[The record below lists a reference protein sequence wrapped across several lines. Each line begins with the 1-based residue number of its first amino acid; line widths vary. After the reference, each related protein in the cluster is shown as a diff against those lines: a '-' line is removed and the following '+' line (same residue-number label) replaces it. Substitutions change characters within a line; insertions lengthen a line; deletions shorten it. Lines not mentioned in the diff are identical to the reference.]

1 MRLSKLTAAAAGT
14 AAIAAAAF
22 LVQPLPDGD
31 PAPQAGDAVVL
42 MSGTP
47 TAPAPGTV
55 AAKSAAATR
64 WQSTT
69 QSALKRLNIALADF
83 QTAMDAQNFP
93 NMRDACGRIGSVGHS
108 IEKTLPAPVEDVT
121 APMSAAA
128 ANFIDAGTHCDAL
141 APDADRG
148 VLNSVVSAIQSGMG
162 NIRTAQAAL
171 AAASPKN

>member
-14 AAIAAAAF
+14 AAVAAAV
-22 LVQPLPDGD
+22 LMQPFTGDGQLPH
-31 PAPQAGDAVVL
+31 ATDAVVL

-47 TAPAPGTV
+47 TAPSPGVV
-55 AAKSAAATR
+55 AAKGAAAAR

-83 QTAMDAQNFP
+83 QTAMDAQNVP

-121 APMSAAA
+121 APMSSAAA
-128 ANFIDAGTHCDAL
+128 SFIEVGTHCDDIT
-141 APDADRG
+141 PDGDRG
-148 VLNSVVSAIQSGMG
+148 ALNSLVSAIQSGMG
-162 NIRTAQAAL
+162 DIRTAQAAL

>member
-1 MRLSKLTAAAAGT
+1 MRLSKLTAATAGT
-14 AAIAAAAF
+14 AAIAAAF
-22 LVQPLPDGD
+22 LVQALPGDGPLPH
-31 PAPQAGDAVVL
+31 ATDAVVL

-55 AAKSAAATR
+55 AARGAAAAR

-93 NMRDACGRIGSVGHS
+93 NMRDACGRVGSVGHS
-108 IEKTLPAPVEDVT
+108 IQKTLPAPVDGVT
-121 APMSAAA
+121 APMSSAAA
-128 ANFIDAGTHCDAL
+128 SFIEAGTHCDAL
-141 APDADRG
+141 NPDGDRG
-148 VLNSVVSAIQSGMG
+148 ALNTVVSAIQSGMG
-162 NIRTAQAAL
+162 DIRTAQAAL